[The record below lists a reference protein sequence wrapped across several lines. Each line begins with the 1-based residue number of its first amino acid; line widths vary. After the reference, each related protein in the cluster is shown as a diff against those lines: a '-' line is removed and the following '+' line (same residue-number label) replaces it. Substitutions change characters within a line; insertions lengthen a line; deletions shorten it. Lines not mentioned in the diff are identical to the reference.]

1 MKFKV
6 IVISLLFTP
15 VLAFILSPVK
25 SFAQASLS
33 AEAPLSG
40 AKAGLT
46 PESPFYFLDTIG
58 ETFQEFFTFNSE
70 SKARL
75 QITFAAERVAEIK
88 VILETKGVEAKGLA
102 IAKARLK
109 KHLDSAAEIVAK
121 QKDKGKDMSNLLKE
135 TDDIDKEVKKLKK
148 EKEEQKELSKLEESH
163 DKKIKQGVVPD
174 KQMLKVEKDWVPQN
188 KKIVEKV
195 LQKDNSKQQFSILE
209 EELMG
214 AQAGGSYLS
223 PGHSNRIQKD
233 LTNLENQNNDAQEIK
248 RLRAIVLKLSPHL
261 QDQSNSSPG
270 GNLNAE
276 KKCQNFK
283 PTLTADITDFSKI
296 QKITAPGSPS
306 SEGPKG
312 HSFIDRKST
321 RLNSS

>member
-88 VILETKGVEAKGLA
+88 VMLETKGVEAKGLA

-209 EELMG
+209 E
-214 AQAGGSYLS
+214 
-223 PGHSNRIQKD
+223 
-233 LTNLENQNNDAQEIK
+233 
-248 RLRAIVLKLSPHL
+248 
-261 QDQSNSSPG
+261 
-270 GNLNAE
+270 
-276 KKCQNFK
+276 
-283 PTLTADITDFSKI
+283 
-296 QKITAPGSPS
+296 
-306 SEGPKG
+306 
-312 HSFIDRKST
+312 
-321 RLNSS
+321 